1 MDLGDL
7 FLLFIEQYHEVLR
20 EADEAEMKA
29 TGLPD
34 ITIHQ
39 FFYLQ
44 EIRQKK
50 VTTLT
55 ELANALNVT
64 KPSANGVVS
73 RLIKEGFLSRTR
85 SEEDQRKY
93 FLSLTDKGRLVFHHK
108 ELAYKKFIR
117 LVESCTTEEQ
127 QKLLAESFQ
136 IMISVCG
143 KPEKS
148 I

>member
-73 RLIKEGFLSRTR
+73 RLIKEGFLSRTK

>member
-1 MDLGDL
+1 MDLGEL

-44 EIRQKK
+44 EIRRQK

-55 ELANALNVT
+55 ELAKALSIS
-64 KPSANGVVS
+64 KPSATAVVS
-73 RLIKEGFLSRTR
+73 RLIKDGFISRTQ
-85 SEEDQRKY
+85 SEKDQRKY
-93 FLSLTDKGRLVFHHK
+93 HLSLTEKGHLIFHHK
-108 ELAYKKFIR
+108 ELAYKKFILQVQR
-117 LVESCTTEEQ
+117 CTSEKQ
-127 QKLLAESFQ
+127 QKLLAEAFQ
-136 IMISVCG
+136 IMISSSQ
-143 KPEKS
+143 KS
-148 I
+148 NTHN

>member
-148 I
+148 M